1 MAVNGNNSVLVTGAS
16 GLIGRAVLQDL
27 LAKNYDDVK
36 AQVRNVPRAR
46 LDVGHSVDLT
56 RVRMHEG
63 DFASMLDRDLKAL
76 TQGVK
81 TIIHCAGLAH
91 RPEAPYQEY
100 EVHNVRATQQLAESG
115 AASGV
120 ETFVFLSSSAVYGPG
135 PFERVDEN
143 APMQAKTP
151 YAVSKATSEA
161 WLQRFQGIPKII
173 ILRPSLVFGEGD
185 RGNLLSLIKEVKSSR
200 YRHVGNGST
209 GKSVIYS
216 KDLARAITL
225 CVEKLPPGRHL
236 LNAANP
242 EPVSMKDLAEEIAKA
257 LNTGKSIQS
266 VPAGLARIGI
276 RAVNALLQG
285 KSPVTEEQLEKLTTT
300 TTCSVNR
307 LVQATGFSPSST
319 LGSALKAEIAWATEA
334 NLL

>member
-1 MAVNGNNSVLVTGAS
+1 MAVNGNSSVLVTGAS
-16 GLIGRAVLQDL
+16 GLIGRAVLLDL
-27 LAKNYDDVK
+27 LAKSSYDIR
-36 AQVRNVPRAR
+36 AQVRNVPKARA
-46 LDVGHSVDLT
+46 DVGHAVDFT
-56 RVRMHEG
+56 KIQMKEG
-63 DFASMLDRDLKAL
+63 DFASMLERDLRSL
-76 TQGVK
+76 TQGCK

-100 EVHNVRATQQLAESG
+100 EVNNVRATQLLAEAA
-115 AASGV
+115 AASSV

-135 PFERVDEN
+135 PFERVDES
-143 APMQAKTP
+143 APLKARTP

-161 WLQRFQGIPKII
+161 WLQRFKGIPKII

-185 RGNLLSLIKEVKSSR
+185 RGNLLNLIREVKNSR
-200 YRHVGNGST
+200 YRHVGAAST

-216 KDLARAITL
+216 RDLARAITL
-225 CVEKLPPGRHL
+225 CLEKLPAGVHL

-257 LNTGKSIQS
+257 LNLGKKIQS
-266 VPAGLARIGI
+266 VPASLARLGI
-276 RAVNALLQG
+276 KAVNALLPG
-285 KSPVTEEQLEKLTTT
+285 RGPVTEEQLEKLTTT
-300 TTCSVNR
+300 TTCSVTR
-307 LVQATGFSPSST
+307 LVQATGFSPTSS